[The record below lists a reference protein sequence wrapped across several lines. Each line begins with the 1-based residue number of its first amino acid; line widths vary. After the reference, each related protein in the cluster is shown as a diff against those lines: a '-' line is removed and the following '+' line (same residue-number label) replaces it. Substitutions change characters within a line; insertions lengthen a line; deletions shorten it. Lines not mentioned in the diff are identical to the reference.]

1 LPEEPETPGPIEK
14 EEEDPRAVQTV
25 VVEPPEEET
34 EQPKPQKQKS
44 KKLKLP
50 KAPKPDKK
58 QQRKAPGE
66 KSSTFTE
73 KFVRFS
79 LRIMNKPTKMIS
91 PRFPKLRDQILRSS
105 MFTSADILISMG
117 LLFSLLCV
125 PVAIAGALIL
135 VDAHLGIFALSMI
148 AVPPIP
154 FIIIISLPKISA
166 GSRAQALE
174 NELPYLIGYITVLA
188 GGGISPF
195 TTLKRVSKADDL
207 FPAAAKEA
215 RRILMDI
222 EIFGLDALSA
232 LERASRNTPNKTWS
246 DFIGGYVAV
255 LKTGGDAVS
264 YLEAKLK
271 EIFAMSETRVRSGS
285 EFIGTLAEA
294 YIITTVVMGISLVIL
309 WATQNLLG
317 GITTGGVGGLGGA
330 TQINPSLIVM
340 FSGLF
345 VPVISLIFIVVIGS
359 AQVKEPFSYDKPF
372 YVWLACLPFIVIA
385 YAVPFAGLPQYT
397 RLGLGLIAS
406 TAPASIVQ
414 MRYVNAKKS
423 VESKL
428 ANFLRDISEIRKTG
442 LAPEK
447 TIEQLA
453 GRNYAGLTPYVQQ
466 ISTQL
471 SWGTPIRTVLDNFS
485 AQVKSWVTRAMAFL
499 LLEVVDVGGGSP
511 RMFTNL
517 ADFTEKNAQLDKER
531 RAMIRPY
538 LMIPYVGAIMVVATT
553 SMMIYFI
560 NPPGFSTAGIPQLA
574 SPTLVKEATNILL
587 LCSFFQAWVMGFVAG
602 KMGEGSAADGFKH
615 ATLLVIISII
625 TIYVSS
631 LLISGV

>member
-1 LPEEPETPGPIEK
+1 
-14 EEEDPRAVQTV
+14 
-25 VVEPPEEET
+25 
-34 EQPKPQKQKS
+34 
-44 KKLKLP
+44 
-50 KAPKPDKK
+50 
-58 QQRKAPGE
+58 
-66 KSSTFTE
+66 
-73 KFVRFS
+73 
-79 LRIMNKPTKMIS
+79 
-91 PRFPKLRDQILRSS
+91 

-117 LLFSLLCV
+117 LLFSLISV
-125 PVAIAGALIL
+125 PGAIVGALIL
-135 VDAHLGIFALSMI
+135 TDSGLGLFAISMV
-148 AVPPIP
+148 AVPILP

-166 GSRAQALE
+166 GSRSQALE

-195 TTLKRVSKADDL
+195 ITLKRISKADNL

-264 YLEAKLK
+264 YLESKLK
-271 EIFAMSETRVRSGS
+271 EIFAYSESKVRSGS
-285 EFIGTLAEA
+285 EFIGTMAEA

-317 GITTGGVGGLGGA
+317 GVTTGGVGGLGGA
-330 TQINPSLIVM
+330 TQLDPSLIVL
-340 FSGLF
+340 FSGMF

-359 AQVKEPFSYDKPF
+359 AQIKEPFSYDKPF
-372 YVWLACLPFIVIA
+372 YVWLACLPLIVIA
-385 YAVPFAGLPQYT
+385 YLVPFAGLPQYT

-406 TAPASIVQ
+406 TAPAAIIQ
-414 MRYVNAKKS
+414 IRYVKAKKS

-428 ANFLRDISEIRKTG
+428 SNFLRDISEIRKTG

-453 GRNYAGLTPYVQQ
+453 GRNYGGLTPYVQQ

-471 SWGTPIRTVLDNFS
+471 SWGTPIRTVLENFS
-485 AQVKSWVTRAMAFL
+485 ASVKSWVTRAMAFL

-531 RAMIRPY
+531 RSMIRPY
-538 LMIPYVGAIMVVATT
+538 LMIPYIGAIMVVATT
-553 SMMIYFI
+553 SMMLYFI
-560 NPPGFSTAGIPQLA
+560 NPPGLADAGIPALA
-574 SPTLVKEATNILL
+574 SAAVVKEATNVLL

-631 LLISGV
+631 YFIAGV

>member
-1 LPEEPETPGPIEK
+1 MSEPEAPKPSEK
-14 EEEDPRAVQTV
+14 EEDPRAVQTL
-25 VVEPPEEET
+25 VEPEEEA
-34 EQPKPQKQKS
+34 QPQQQQKP

-50 KAPKPDKK
+50 KQPKAEKK
-58 QQRKAPGE
+58 TRGKGE
-66 KSSTFTE
+66 EQKSTFGE

-79 LRIMNKPTKMIS
+79 LRLMNRPVKLIS
-91 PRFPKLRDQILRSS
+91 PRFPKLRDQILRSN
-105 MFTSADILISMG
+105 MFTSADILLSLG

-135 VDAHLGIFALSMI
+135 IHAHLGIFALSMI
-148 AVPPIP
+148 AIPPVP
-154 FIIIISLPKISA
+154 FIIIVSLPKISA
-166 GSRAQALE
+166 GSRAQALD

-195 TTLKRVSKADDL
+195 VTLKRVSKADNL

-232 LERASRNTPNKTWS
+232 LERATRNTPNKTWS

-255 LKTGGDAVS
+255 LKTGGEAVS

-271 EIFAMSETRVRSGS
+271 EIFAQSESKVRSGS
-285 EFIGTLAEA
+285 EFIGTMAEA

-330 TQINPSLIVM
+330 SQINPSLIVM

-372 YVWLACLPFIVIA
+372 YVWLACLPIIVIC
-385 YAVPFAGLPQYT
+385 YAVPFLGLPQYT
-397 RLGLGLIAS
+397 RLGIGLAAS
-406 TAPASIVQ
+406 TAPATIVQ
-414 MRYVNAKKS
+414 MRYVSAKKS
-423 VESKL
+423 VEAKL

-485 AQVKSWVTRAMAFL
+485 AQVKSWVARAMAFL

-531 RAMIRPY
+531 RSMIRPY

-625 TIYVSS
+625 TIYVAS
-631 LLISGV
+631 LLITSV